1 MAANL
6 KIGNKILL
14 YNAGVEAV
22 GEYQEGVRV
31 RADAPKIILE
41 ISPFIPPF
49 IPIEFISEDV
59 GGIVVN
65 CNWSKSRSAPGG
77 SFTVTLAADDER
89 IKQSMGATMKI
100 TAQDFSLRDFFKP
113 QTMAKLWFNGYHVMT
128 GYLDS
133 FNKSTSTTSREY
145 VAVFSELGNIYSQSI
160 IDQQTVTELSALFVG
175 NSMSK
180 LMDLSSRVAG
190 LPIHLALYQYVQ
202 AFLASSLLYGNVG
215 FPSPYFKASDGIPMA
230 FRMIAQ
236 PAPLGGISTNS
247 IISQQVADTTLM
259 NLAGGTTFWDFIKSL
274 APEPFMELF
283 TESGGRTICTG
294 RVISNPASL
303 ALSSPFGFPAP
314 IPGVNVTPML
324 PGFNYLI
331 CRSVPYDNPYLG
343 FTMWPQV
350 YPICLG
356 VMDLLLAGDF
366 IIITDADI
374 IKKDL
379 GVSGQQQHTA
389 FYADISASSNGSVM
403 KGQPAISGGPINPL
417 YPGGART
424 FGLRAMRAGMP
435 ASSMHTGGLYFQVLD
450 RVKKRTI
457 DIPTHSS
464 LLKVWF
470 RNQSKFNEGSITTR
484 AIPYA
489 RPGMLMLYLPAL
501 TGHPADDVRDMGMY
515 YIDNMSTSYSNTEV
529 PTSTFSVIR
538 GTPLPLSLNSIL
550 SLFFEWETF
559 PPNLGLFDGELY

>member
-1 MAANL
+1 MSANL
-6 KIGNKILL
+6 KIGKKILL
-14 YNAGVEAV
+14 YNAGIEAV
-22 GEYQEGVRV
+22 NEYQEGIRV

-49 IPIEFISEDV
+49 IPIDFISEDV
-59 GGIVVN
+59 GGIVTS
-65 CNWSKSRSAPGG
+65 CSWSKSRSAPGG
-77 SFTVTLAADDER
+77 SFTVNLVADNER
-89 IKQSMGATMKI
+89 IKQSLGSAMRV
-100 TAQDFSLRDFFKP
+100 TAQDFDLRDLFKP
-113 QTMAKLWFNGYHVMT
+113 QTLAKLWFNGYHVMT
-128 GYLDS
+128 GYLES
-133 FNKSTSTTSREY
+133 FNKSTTSSTREF
-145 VAVFSELGNIYSQSI
+145 VAVFSELGNIYSQSM
-160 IDQQTVTELSALFVG
+160 IDNETQTEISKLFVV

-180 LMDLSSRVAG
+180 LADLTAKIPG
-190 LPIHLALYQYVQ
+190 APLHLALYSYVQ

-247 IISQQVADTTLM
+247 IISKLVASTTLFEK
-259 NLAGGTTFWDFIKSL
+259 GGSTFWDFLKSL
-274 APEPFMELF
+274 APDPFMEMF

-294 RVISNPASL
+294 RTIPTTAVSAT
-303 ALSSPFGFPAP
+303 PFGFAAA
-314 IPGVNVTPML
+314 IPSLNVTPML

-331 CRSVPYDNPYLG
+331 CRSTPYDNPYLG
-343 FTMWPQV
+343 FTMWPQI
-350 YPICLG
+350 YPITLG

-366 IIITDADI
+366 IIVTDADI

-389 FYADISASSNGSVM
+389 FYADATGVNNTPSTKYM
-403 KGQPAISGGPINPL
+403 PAISGGPLNPL

-424 FGLRAMRAGMP
+424 FGLRAMRAGLP
-435 ASSMHTGGLYFQVLD
+435 ATSLRDGGLVFQIID
-450 RVKKRTI
+450 KIKKQTI
-457 DIPTHSS
+457 DIPTYSS
-464 LLKVWF
+464 LMKVWF
-470 RNQSKFNEGSITTR
+470 RNQSKFNEGTITTR

-501 TGHPADDVRDMGMY
+501 TGHPADDVRDLGMY
-515 YIDNMSTSYSNTEV
+515 YIDNMSTQYSNTGV
-529 PTSTFSVIR
+529 PTSDFSVIR

-550 SLFFEWETF
+550 TLFFEWETF